1 MRAKHGSDT
10 NGREEVHTVTSNLQE
25 QVCER
30 LPQIGRFR
38 GGFHGILRGEFLA
51 GRPKILKMQAGV
63 SSLVETFVGFSAN
76 ETAEQGAVIA
86 QLVLGEHRLY
96 EASPE
101 RARFADRA
109 VAAIECNG
117 VGLLQL
123 VKEMGGILTGDDA
136 RRR

>member
-1 MRAKHGSDT
+1 MRTIAPDWALS
-10 NGREEVHTVTSNLQE
+10 RRLSSCVANLTWRIP
-25 QVCER
+25 V
-30 LPQIGRFR
+30 
-38 GGFHGILRGEFLA
+38 A
-51 GRPKILKMQAGV
+51 GNSENLKMQAGV

-96 EASPE
+96 EARPE
-101 RARFADRA
+101 RARFADGA

>member
-1 MRAKHGSDT
+1 MRTIAPDWALS
-10 NGREEVHTVTSNLQE
+10 RRLSWNL
-25 QVCER
+25 
-30 LPQIGRFR
+30 
-38 GGFHGILRGEFLA
+38 LRIQGEFLA
-51 GRPKILKMQAGV
+51 VAGNSENLKMQAGV

-96 EASPE
+96 EARPE
-101 RARFADRA
+101 RARFADGA